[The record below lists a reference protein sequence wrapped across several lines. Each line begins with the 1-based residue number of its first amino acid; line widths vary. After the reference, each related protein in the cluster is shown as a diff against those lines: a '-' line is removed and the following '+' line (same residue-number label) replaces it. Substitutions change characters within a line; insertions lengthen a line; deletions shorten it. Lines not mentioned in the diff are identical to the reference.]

1 MSLNGM
7 PEGYRSIEDSRHVS
21 YDFFHLRKRV
31 CLYFETD
38 EKTVKIY
45 GYVEENDPGIF
56 SNQEATQISIIC
68 PDPWFYELSP
78 TTTVMS
84 GIEPL
89 FEFPFSN
96 ESLTQ
101 KLIIFGE
108 IKDNIVETFFY
119 RGDVEVGFEAE
130 IYFLGPAKR
139 IRIYN
144 LDRREVWEVDTD
156 KVAQIV
162 GKPKLDYG
170 DYIYMST
177 VPGNKYCRFESEAEE
192 WDILNAVKKSSDWP
206 LIYPGYN
213 TFGYTAAEGIENL
226 YFKLTYEVAYE
237 GL

>member
-1 MSLNGM
+1 MNGM
-7 PEGYRSIEDSRHVS
+7 PEGYRSIEDSRHIS

-31 CLYFETD
+31 ILYFETD
-38 EKTVKIY
+38 EKTVKIV
-45 GYVEENDPGIF
+45 GYVENNDPGIF
-56 SNQEATQISIIC
+56 SQQEATQISIIC

-78 TTTVMS
+78 ATTVFS

-101 KLIIFGE
+101 KLLIMGE
-108 IKDNIVETFFY
+108 IKDNIVEEFFY

-139 IRIYN
+139 IRIMN
-144 LDRREVWEVDTD
+144 LDKRHILEIDTD
-156 KVAQIV
+156 VVAQIAD
-162 GKPKLDYG
+162 KKALEYG
-170 DYIYMST
+170 DTIYVST
-177 VPGNKYCRFESEAEE
+177 VPGNKYAVLRREGEDF
-192 WDILNAVKKSSDWP
+192 DILNAVKKSSDWP
-206 LIYPGYN
+206 LIYPGTN
-213 TFGYTAAEGIENL
+213 TFGYTAADGIENL